1 MIHPSIRIEGAILSP
16 DLLDRVEEAVGQ
28 KPADFGLD
36 SGAKVKDEILRA
48 WADAQDYWRIF
59 QRKLDT
65 LKPDSPATTET
76 RNLWMVPL
84 LGLLGYQLDYQQK
97 GAELNGKTYPLSHRT
112 SNRAHTPVHIIGYRE
127 PSGLDRKPERA
138 QLRMSAHAMVQEYIN
153 LHDEL
158 YAVVSNG
165 RLLRLL
171 RDSSRLVKLTYLE
184 FDLDRIFTDGLFAD
198 FAVLY
203 RLLHAT
209 RLPASHDAAAECL
222 LERYHQDGLD
232 SGAAIRSGLS
242 KAVESAIVALANGF
256 LQHPD
261 NTDLRERIANKQL
274 SEKDYYQHLLR
285 LIYRLL
291 FLLVIEERDL
301 VYAPKADRA
310 KRRIYMDFYS
320 LQRLRR
326 MAEKRYLADKRKHD
340 AWLGLQATF
349 RLFQANGP
357 GHKLGIAPLA
367 GDLFGPNALGPLE
380 QCKLDNDVLLSA
392 LRSLGLYQHPATKQV
407 IRVNYAALNVEEFG
421 SVYEGLLE
429 YEPRFT
435 EHSATNIEFDFK
447 EGDERSNTGSH
458 YTPDDLVQP
467 LIKHS
472 LDHLIAERLREP
484 ERFFTNA
491 QNSSAAPVPSTHRV
505 DLPKLQERA
514 LLGLRVADIA
524 CGSGH
529 ILLAAA
535 RRIATELAVVR
546 TGEDQPSPAAF
557 REANRDVIRHCIYGV
572 DLNPLAVE
580 LCKVALWLEAHVPGE
595 PLNFLDHRIKCG
607 NAIVG
612 YATKAEVDK
621 GVPDEAFAKLPG
633 DEPEVAKAFRDRNKR
648 ERAQRTQLQTVENPE
663 VEQHL
668 QQVLAE
674 LRAVDGLPEHTP
686 AEVEA
691 KKQRFQRAMDRH
703 AYQLNQLAAI
713 PIAQFYTPKTT
724 AHKDHLITDA
734 GFRGF
739 WVQGKPLQGQATAHA
754 WATAERKRFFHW
766 FIEFPEVMAQGGFD
780 CILGNP
786 PYLGGQALSG
796 TYGHEF
802 CTYVKWKYVP
812 TGLSELVVYF
822 LRRIYGLLKPKG
834 FTAFITTNSIKD
846 GDVRKDGL
854 EQVIAAGGAINF
866 AVRGIRWP
874 GRANLVV
881 SLVGI
886 HKGAWLGKANLD
898 GKDVGVINAY
908 FDDSIETGE
917 PEDIVQ
923 NAGRL
928 YQGSIFLGDGF
939 LLTHDEA
946 ARLARINERNAEV
959 LFKVING
966 QELNNE
972 PSQQAQRSIINFR
985 DWAEER
991 AQQYKEPFAIV
1002 KELVK
1007 PIRATQ
1013 NRERNRDVWWVY
1025 AEHRPGLTR
1034 ALEDVTHCFASAATT
1049 KYLNFSA
1056 VPADWIFT
1064 HALFVF
1070 TTDRW
1075 DHFAVVQCTLHEVWA
1090 RKYSGALKQDLRYS
1104 PSKCFDT
1111 FPFPAGQWQ
1120 TPNPALAA
1128 LGERYHTHR
1137 KELMSHSWRGLTDV
1151 YNLFHSQ
1158 PLRPATAEELALPD
1172 AAFEKLLGKEAK
1184 ALRKHLQNPK
1194 APADVEV
1201 WPFNRVVEGVL
1212 RLRQLHVELDN
1223 AVRDAYGWQDLNL
1236 EHAFYD
1242 VDTLPDNDRT
1252 RYTISPAARK
1262 EVLKRLLAL
1271 NHERA
1276 AEEAK
1281 AGPVKKTTKAKGGD
1295 GNVVSEPAG
1304 EYRTG
1309 LFAAAED
1316 EAEEVDED
1324 VPKKRTQ
1331 PAASAPDRNRPIG
1344 DTEREEVLQTIRQ
1357 VFSTGGAR
1365 DRETALRD
1373 ISQALGYQRLGKN
1386 VRATLEG
1393 DLLAAV
1399 RRGVLENTPEGY
1411 RLLARTFDEYH
1422 RDHLKASFL
1431 SAIGRTWMEREEA
1444 IRLLAR
1450 HLGFARTSP
1459 EMQETGRSLI
1469 NGLIRT
1475 GDLEVDGREL
1485 VRRVG

>member
-76 RNLWMVPL
+76 RNHWVVPL

-97 GAELNGKTYPLSHRT
+97 GAELNGKVYPLSHRT

-209 RLPASHDAAAECL
+209 RLPASRDAAAECL

-242 KAVESAIVALANGF
+242 QAVESAILELGNGF
-256 LQHPD
+256 LAHPVND
-261 NTDLRERIANKQL
+261 DLRARIAQKQL
-274 SEKDYYQHLLR
+274 TEKDYYQHLLR

-291 FLLVIEERDL
+291 FLMVIEERDL

-349 RLFQANGP
+349 RLFEANGP

-367 GDLFGPNALGPLE
+367 GDLFNAQALGPLE
-380 QCKLDNDVLLSA
+380 QCSLGNDVLLGA
-392 LRSLGLYQHPATKQV
+392 LRSLGLYAHPQTKQV

-429 YEPRFT
+429 YEPLFT
-435 EHSATNIEFDFK
+435 VHSATHIEFAFK

-472 LDHLIAERLREP
+472 LDHLIAE
-484 ERFFTNA
+484 
-491 QNSSAAPVPSTHRV
+491 
-505 DLPKLQERA
+505 KLKEADPAKA
-514 LLGLRVADIA
+514 LLSLRVADIA

-557 REANRDVIRHCIYGV
+557 REAVRDVMRHCIYGV

-612 YATKAEVDK
+612 YATKAELEK

-633 DEPEVAKAFRDRNKR
+633 DEPEVAKAYRDANKR
-648 ERAQRTQLQTVENPE
+648 ERAQRGQLQLQENPE

-724 AHKDHLITDA
+724 AHKQHLITDA
-734 GFRGF
+734 GFRGY

-796 TYGHEF
+796 TYGHAFTDYMKWEF
-802 CTYVKWKYVP
+802 AP
-812 TGLSELVVYF
+812 TGLSDLVVFF

-846 GDVRKDGL
+846 GDIRVDGL
-854 EQVIAAGGAINF
+854 DHVVASGGALNMVVR
-866 AVRGIRWP
+866 AVRWP
-874 GRANLVV
+874 GKAKLVV
-881 SLVGI
+881 SVLSI
-886 HKGAWLGKANLD
+886 HKGEWLGVKVID
-898 GKDVGVINAY
+898 GVEVGYISTRFEAEKDI
-908 FDDSIETGE
+908 GE
-917 PEDIVQ
+917 PFGLRANERCMY
-923 NAGRL
+923 N
-928 YQGSIFLGDGF
+928 GSFFLGDGF
-939 LLTHDEA
+939 ILTHEEA
-946 ARLARINERNAEV
+946 AGLVNEDERNREV
-959 LFKVING
+959 VYPLING
-966 QELNNE
+966 REINNHPTHAPE
-972 PSQQAQRSIINFR
+972 RQIIDFH
-985 DWAEER
+985 DWPIER
-991 AQQYKEPFAIV
+991 AREFQSPFRRIE
-1002 KELVK
+1002 ELVK
-1007 PIRATQ
+1007 PVRDTD
-1013 NRERNRDVWWVY
+1013 NREVRRVRWWQY
-1025 AEHRPGLTR
+1025 AEQSKSLYANIQGLS
-1034 ALEDVTHCFASAATT
+1034 HCFVTARTT
-1049 KYLNFSA
+1049 KYLAFSA
-1056 VPADWIFT
+1056 MPNGVVFT
-1064 HALFVF
+1064 NALYVF

-1075 DHFAVVQCTLHEVWA
+1075 DQYAVVQSTLYEMWA

-1120 TPNPALAA
+1120 TPNPALTA
-1128 LGERYHTHR
+1128 LGERYHEHR
-1137 KELMSHSWRGLTDV
+1137 KQLMRHSWRGLTDV
-1151 YNLFHSQ
+1151 YNLFHS
-1158 PLRPATAEELALPD
+1158 PLLRPATPEERALPD
-1172 AAFEKLLGKEAK
+1172 APFEKLLGKEAK
-1184 ALRKHLQNPK
+1184 ALRKHLANPK

-1212 RLRQLHVELDN
+1212 HLRELHVELDN
-1223 AVRDAYGWQDLNL
+1223 AVRDAYGWQDLSL

-1242 VDTLPDNDRT
+1242 VDTLPENDRT

-1276 AEEAK
+1276 AEE
-1281 AGPVKKTTKAKGGD
+1281 KAKGLGEKKKAKKAGKKKKGD
-1295 GNVVSEPAG
+1295 ALSEPPGAYG
-1304 EYRTG
+1304 M
-1309 LFAAAED
+1309 FN
-1316 EAEEVDED
+1316 EESI
-1324 VPKKRTQ
+1324 T
-1331 PAASAPDRNRPIG
+1331 
-1344 DTEREEVLQTIRQ
+1344 
-1357 VFSTGGAR
+1357 
-1365 DRETALRD
+1365 
-1373 ISQALGYQRLGKN
+1373 
-1386 VRATLEG
+1386 
-1393 DLLAAV
+1393 
-1399 RRGVLENTPEGY
+1399 
-1411 RLLARTFDEYH
+1411 
-1422 RDHLKASFL
+1422 
-1431 SAIGRTWMEREEA
+1431 
-1444 IRLLAR
+1444 
-1450 HLGFARTSP
+1450 
-1459 EMQETGRSLI
+1459 
-1469 NGLIRT
+1469 
-1475 GDLEVDGREL
+1475 
-1485 VRRVG
+1485 

>member
-76 RNLWMVPL
+76 RNHWVVPL

-97 GAELNGKTYPLSHRT
+97 GAELNGKVYPLSHRT

-209 RLPASHDAAAECL
+209 RLPASRDAAAECL

-261 NTDLRERIANKQL
+261 NTELRERIANKQL

-367 GDLFGPNALGPLE
+367 GDLFGPNALGSLE
-380 QCKLDNDVLLSA
+380 QCKLGNDVLLSA

-472 LDHLIAERLREP
+472 LDHLIA
-484 ERFFTNA
+484 
-491 QNSSAAPVPSTHRV
+491 
-505 DLPKLQERA
+505 DKLKEADKEKA
-514 LLGLRVADIA
+514 LLSLRVADIA

-612 YATKAEVDK
+612 YAAKAEVDK

-633 DEPEVAKAFRDRNKR
+633 DEPEVAKTYRDANKR

-724 AHKDHLITDA
+724 AHKEHLITDA
-734 GFRGF
+734 GFRGY
-739 WVQGKPLQGQATAHA
+739 WLQGKPLHGIATEHA

-766 FIEFPEVMAQGGFD
+766 FIEFPEVFANGGFD

-786 PYLGGQALSG
+786 PYLHGQKLSG
-796 TYGHEF
+796 RFGHSF
-802 CTYVKWKYVP
+802 CALAKWGFQPV
-812 TGLSELVVYF
+812 GLSDLVVF
-822 LRRIYGLLKPKG
+822 FVRRFHQLIRPGG
-834 FTAFITTNSIKD
+834 FAAFITTNSIKD
-846 GDVRKDGL
+846 GDIRKDGL
-854 EQVIAAGGAINF
+854 DYLLAIGDSINF
-866 AVRGIRWP
+866 VIRGIKWP
-874 GRANLVV
+874 GRASLVV
-881 SLVGI
+881 SVVSLFR
-886 HKGAWLGKANLD
+886 GKWGGQFILD
-898 GKDVGVINAY
+898 GQQVPAINGL
-908 FDDSIETGE
+908 F
-917 PEDIVQ
+917 EDQVENI
-923 NAGRL
+923 RL
-928 YQGSIFLGDGF
+928 QVLRENDKRIFQGSIFLGDGF
-939 LLTHDEA
+939 TLPHMEA
-946 ARLARINERNAEV
+946 KAMLDQEPHLSDVIYPT
-959 LFKVING
+959 ING
-966 QELNNE
+966 QELNSN
-972 PSQQAQRSIINFR
+972 PDQAPGKSAINFF
-985 DWAEER
+985 DWELQDAKKYGAAYDRLE
-991 AQQYKEPFAIV
+991 A
-1002 KELVK
+1002 LVK
-1007 PIRATQ
+1007 PERASDKRAARRERWWQYAERAT
-1013 NRERNRDVWWVY
+1013 
-1025 AEHRPGLTR
+1025 GLYDNLKGLR
-1034 ALEDVTHCFASAATT
+1034 YCFAAAITT
-1049 KYLNFSA
+1049 KHLNFSQLA
-1056 VPADWIFT
+1056 TRTVFT
-1064 HALFVF
+1064 NALYVF

-1075 DHFAVVQCTLHEVWA
+1075 DHFAVVQCALHEVWA
-1090 RKYSGALKQDLRYS
+1090 RKYSGSLETRLRYS
-1104 PSKCFDT
+1104 PSDCFDT

-1120 TPNPALAA
+1120 TPNTALAA
-1128 LGERYHTHR
+1128 LGERYHEHR
-1137 KELMSHSWRGLTDV
+1137 KQLMRHSWCGLTDV

-1172 AAFEKLLGKEAK
+1172 AGFEKLLGKEAK
-1184 ALRKHLQNPK
+1184 ALRRHLQNPK

-1212 RLRQLHVELDN
+1212 RLRQLHMELDN

-1242 VDTLPDNDRT
+1242 VDTLPENDRT

-1276 AEEAK
+1276 AEE
-1281 AGPVKKTTKAKGGD
+1281 KAKGLGEKKKAKKAGKKKKGD
-1295 GNVVSEPAG
+1295 ALSEPPGAYG
-1304 EYRTG
+1304 M
-1309 LFAAAED
+1309 FN
-1316 EAEEVDED
+1316 EESI
-1324 VPKKRTQ
+1324 T
-1331 PAASAPDRNRPIG
+1331 
-1344 DTEREEVLQTIRQ
+1344 
-1357 VFSTGGAR
+1357 
-1365 DRETALRD
+1365 
-1373 ISQALGYQRLGKN
+1373 
-1386 VRATLEG
+1386 
-1393 DLLAAV
+1393 
-1399 RRGVLENTPEGY
+1399 
-1411 RLLARTFDEYH
+1411 
-1422 RDHLKASFL
+1422 
-1431 SAIGRTWMEREEA
+1431 
-1444 IRLLAR
+1444 
-1450 HLGFARTSP
+1450 
-1459 EMQETGRSLI
+1459 
-1469 NGLIRT
+1469 
-1475 GDLEVDGREL
+1475 
-1485 VRRVG
+1485 